1 MRIKIKKILKEVR
14 MKEILVRIKKVINTN
29 GLSDTSFA
37 KKCNIP
43 QTTFANMFIRNS
55 EPKADLLFKIIDK
68 YKVSANW
75 LLTGE
80 GEMFTTPENTEVS
93 KEQITNIPIIKNKIE
108 KSQEIVLNN
117 KEIIDGHISLSAM
130 FPVPKENLAAFIMN
144 DNSMSGAGFLMQDIL
159 FIDTR
164 SCELEDNAYLFVQNE
179 KVYCRLF
186 LFEEISNTVRIC
198 AMHTSD
204 IRDVSVLEEIKI
216 PEMESNYKIIGKVLA
231 FLRKNNLF

>member
-1 MRIKIKKILKEVR
+1 M
-14 MKEILVRIKKVINTN
+14 
-29 GLSDTSFA
+29 SDNAFA
-37 KKCNIP
+37 KSIDVP
-43 QTTFANMFIRNS
+43 QATFSNMFQRKS
-55 EPKADLLFKIIDK
+55 EPKPSWLKTISEK
-68 YKVSANW
+68 YNISANW

-80 GEMFTTPENTEVS
+80 GEMYEKKEAAT
-93 KEQITNIPIIKNKIE
+93 KEQIANIPIIKNKIE

-117 KEIIDGHISLSAM
+117 QEIIDGHISLSAM

-164 SCELEDNAYLFVQNE
+164 ACGLVDDVYLFVQNE

-204 IRDVSVLEEIKI
+204 IRDVSVLDEIKI
-216 PEMESNYKIIGKVLA
+216 QEMESKYKIIGKVLA
-231 FLRKNNLF
+231 FLRKNSLF

>member
-1 MRIKIKKILKEVR
+1 MYSILNRIREVIIKSGI
-14 MKEILVRIKKVINTN
+14 
-29 GLSDTSFA
+29 SDNAFA
-37 KKCNIP
+37 KSIDVP
-43 QTTFANMFIRNS
+43 QATFSNMFQRKS
-55 EPKADLLFKIIDK
+55 EPKPSWLRLISEK

-80 GEMFTTPENTEVS
+80 GEMFTTSDTEVS
-93 KEQITNIPIIKNKIE
+93 TKEQITNIPIIKNKIE
-108 KSQEIVLNN
+108 KSQEIILSNQQ
-117 KEIIDGHISLSAM
+117 IIDGHISLSAM

-216 PEMESNYKIIGKVLA
+216 PEMESKCKIIGKVLA

>member
-1 MRIKIKKILKEVR
+1 MYSILNRIREVIIKSGI
-14 MKEILVRIKKVINTN
+14 
-29 GLSDTSFA
+29 SDNAFA
-37 KKCNIP
+37 KSIDVP
-43 QTTFANMFIRNS
+43 QATFSNMFQRKS
-55 EPKADLLFKIIDK
+55 EPKPSWLRLISEK

-80 GEMFTTPENTEVS
+80 GEMFATSENTEVS
-93 KEQITNIPIIKNKIE
+93 TKEQITNIPIIKNKIE
-108 KSQEIVLNN
+108 KSQEIILSNQQ
-117 KEIIDGHISLSAM
+117 IIDGHISLSAM
-130 FPVPKENLAAFIMN
+130 FPVPQENLAAFIMN

-204 IRDVSVLEEIKI
+204 IRDVSVLDKIKI
-216 PEMESNYKIIGKVLA
+216 PEMESKYKIIGKVLA

>member
-1 MRIKIKKILKEVR
+1 MYSILNRIR
-14 MKEILVRIKKVINTN
+14 EIIVKN
-29 GLSDTSFA
+29 GMSDNAFA
-37 KKCNIP
+37 KSIDVP
-43 QTTFANMFIRNS
+43 QATFSNMFQRKS
-55 EPKADLLFKIIDK
+55 EPKPSWLKTISEK
-68 YKVSANW
+68 YNISANW

-80 GEMFTTPENTEVS
+80 GEMYEKKESAT
-93 KEQITNIPIIKNKIE
+93 KEQIANIPIIKNKIE

-117 KEIIDGHISLSAM
+117 QEIIDGHISLSAM

-164 SCELEDNAYLFVQNE
+164 ACGLVDDVYLFVQNE

-204 IRDVSVLEEIKI
+204 IRDVSVLDEIKI
-216 PEMESNYKIIGKVLA
+216 PEMENKYKIIGKVLA
-231 FLRKNNLF
+231 FLRKNSLF

>member
-1 MRIKIKKILKEVR
+1 MYSILNRIREVIIKSGI
-14 MKEILVRIKKVINTN
+14 
-29 GLSDTSFA
+29 SDNAFA
-37 KKCNIP
+37 KSIDVP
-43 QTTFANMFIRNS
+43 QATFSNMFQRKS
-55 EPKADLLFKIIDK
+55 EPKPSWLRLISEK

-108 KSQEIVLNN
+108 KSQEIILSNQQ
-117 KEIIDGHISLSAM
+117 IIDGHISLSAM

-164 SCELEDNAYLFVQNE
+164 SCELGDNAYLFVQNE

>member
-1 MRIKIKKILKEVR
+1 MINQLKEIR
-14 MKEILVRIKKVINTN
+14 KNT
-29 GLSDTSFA
+29 GLTQQEFA
-37 KKCNIP
+37 KELDVALSTVASVENGTREISKSVMKVLI
-43 QTTFANMFIRNS
+43 
-55 EPKADLLFKIIDK
+55 EK

-108 KSQEIVLNN
+108 KSQEIILSNQQ
-117 KEIIDGHISLSAM
+117 IIDGHISLSAM

-164 SCELEDNAYLFVQNE
+164 SCELEDNVYLFVQNE

-216 PEMESNYKIIGKVLA
+216 PEMQSNYKIIGKVLA

>member
-1 MRIKIKKILKEVR
+1 MINQLKEIR
-14 MKEILVRIKKVINTN
+14 KNT
-29 GLSDTSFA
+29 GLTQQEFA
-37 KKCNIP
+37 KELDVALSTVASVENGTREISKSVMKVLI
-43 QTTFANMFIRNS
+43 
-55 EPKADLLFKIIDK
+55 EK

-80 GEMFTTPENTEVS
+80 GEMFTTSDTEVAT

-216 PEMESNYKIIGKVLA
+216 PEMKSNYKIIGKVLA

>member
-1 MRIKIKKILKEVR
+1 MINQLKEIR
-14 MKEILVRIKKVINTN
+14 KNT
-29 GLSDTSFA
+29 GLTQQEFA
-37 KKCNIP
+37 KELDVALSTVASVENGTREISKSVMKVLI
-43 QTTFANMFIRNS
+43 
-55 EPKADLLFKIIDK
+55 EK

-108 KSQEIVLNN
+108 KSQEIVLSNQQ
-117 KEIIDGHISLSAM
+117 IIDGHISLSAM

-164 SCELEDNAYLFVQNE
+164 SCELEDNVYLFVQNE

-216 PEMESNYKIIGKVLA
+216 PEMQSNYKIIGKVLA

>member
-1 MRIKIKKILKEVR
+1 MYSILNRIREVIIKSGI
-14 MKEILVRIKKVINTN
+14 
-29 GLSDTSFA
+29 SDNAFA
-37 KKCNIP
+37 KSIDVP
-43 QTTFANMFIRNS
+43 QATFSNMFQRKS
-55 EPKADLLFKIIDK
+55 EPKPSWLRLISEK

-80 GEMFTTPENTEVS
+80 GEMFTTSENTEVAT

-108 KSQEIVLNN
+108 KSQEIILSNQQ
-117 KEIIDGHISLSAM
+117 IIDGHISLSAM

-164 SCELEDNAYLFVQNE
+164 SCELEDNVYLFVQNE

-216 PEMESNYKIIGKVLA
+216 PEMQSNYKIIGKVLA

>member
-1 MRIKIKKILKEVR
+1 MINQLKEIR
-14 MKEILVRIKKVINTN
+14 KNT
-29 GLSDTSFA
+29 GLTQQEFA
-37 KKCNIP
+37 KELDVALSTVASVENGTREISKSVMKVLI
-43 QTTFANMFIRNS
+43 
-55 EPKADLLFKIIDK
+55 EK

-80 GEMFTTPENTEVS
+80 GEMFTTSDTEVAT

>member
-1 MRIKIKKILKEVR
+1 MYSILNRIREVIIKSGI
-14 MKEILVRIKKVINTN
+14 
-29 GLSDTSFA
+29 SDNAFA
-37 KKCNIP
+37 KSIDVP
-43 QTTFANMFIRNS
+43 QATFSNMFQRKS
-55 EPKADLLFKIIDK
+55 EPKPSWLRLISEK

-108 KSQEIVLNN
+108 KSQEIILSNQQ
-117 KEIIDGHISLSAM
+117 IIDGHISLSAM

-216 PEMESNYKIIGKVLA
+216 PEMESKYKIIGKVLA
-231 FLRKNNLF
+231 FLRKNSLF

>member
-1 MRIKIKKILKEVR
+1 MYSILNRIREVIIKSGI
-14 MKEILVRIKKVINTN
+14 
-29 GLSDTSFA
+29 SDNAFA
-37 KKCNIP
+37 KSIDVP
-43 QTTFANMFIRNS
+43 QATFSNMFQRKS
-55 EPKADLLFKIIDK
+55 EPKPSWLRLISEK
-68 YKVSANW
+68 YNVSANW

-80 GEMFTTPENTEVS
+80 GEMFTTPENTEVAT

>member
-1 MRIKIKKILKEVR
+1 MYSVLNRIREVIV
-14 MKEILVRIKKVINTN
+14 KN
-29 GLSDTSFA
+29 GMSDNAFA
-37 KKCNIP
+37 KSIDVP
-43 QTTFANMFIRNS
+43 QATFSNMFQRKS
-55 EPKADLLFKIIDK
+55 EPKPSWLKTISEK
-68 YKVSANW
+68 YNISANW

-80 GEMFTTPENTEVS
+80 GEMYEKKESAT
-93 KEQITNIPIIKNKIE
+93 KEQIANIPIIKNKIE

-117 KEIIDGHISLSAM
+117 QEIIDGHISLSAM

-164 SCELEDNAYLFVQNE
+164 ACGLVDDVYLFVQNE

-216 PEMESNYKIIGKVLA
+216 PEMESKYKIIGKVLA
-231 FLRKNNLF
+231 FLRKNSLF

>member
-1 MRIKIKKILKEVR
+1 MINQLKEIR
-14 MKEILVRIKKVINTN
+14 KNT
-29 GLSDTSFA
+29 GLTQQEFA
-37 KKCNIP
+37 KELDVALSTVASVENGTREISKSVMKVLI
-43 QTTFANMFIRNS
+43 
-55 EPKADLLFKIIDK
+55 EK

-80 GEMFTTPENTEVS
+80 GEMFTTPENTEVAT

>member
-1 MRIKIKKILKEVR
+1 MYSILNRIREVIIKSGI
-14 MKEILVRIKKVINTN
+14 
-29 GLSDTSFA
+29 SDNAFA
-37 KKCNIP
+37 KSIDVP
-43 QTTFANMFIRNS
+43 QATFSNMFQRKS
-55 EPKADLLFKIIDK
+55 EPKPSWLRLISEK

-80 GEMFTTPENTEVS
+80 GEMFTTPENTEVAT

-108 KSQEIVLNN
+108 KSQEIILSNQQ
-117 KEIIDGHISLSAM
+117 IIDGHISLSAM

-204 IRDVSVLEEIKI
+204 IRDVSVLEELKI

>member
-1 MRIKIKKILKEVR
+1 MYSILNRIREVIVKSG
-14 MKEILVRIKKVINTN
+14 M
-29 GLSDTSFA
+29 SDNAFA
-37 KKCNIP
+37 KSIEVP
-43 QTTFANMFIRNS
+43 QATFSNMFQRKS
-55 EPKADLLFKIIDK
+55 EPKPSWLKTISEK
-68 YKVSANW
+68 YNISANW

-80 GEMFTTPENTEVS
+80 GKMCETKDIAT
-93 KEQITNIPIIKNKIE
+93 KEQIANIPIIKNKIE

-117 KEIIDGHISLSAM
+117 QEIIDGHISLSAM

-164 SCELEDNAYLFVQNE
+164 SCGLDDDAYLFVQNE

-198 AMHTSD
+198 AMHTPD
-204 IRDVSVLEEIKI
+204 IRDVSVLDKIKI
-216 PEMESNYKIIGKVLA
+216 PEMESKYKIIGKVLA
-231 FLRKNNLF
+231 FLRKNSLF

>member
-1 MRIKIKKILKEVR
+1 MYSILNRIREVIV
-14 MKEILVRIKKVINTN
+14 KN
-29 GLSDTSFA
+29 GMSDNAFA
-37 KKCNIP
+37 KSIEVP
-43 QTTFANMFIRNS
+43 QATFSNMFQRKS
-55 EPKADLLFKIIDK
+55 EPKPSWLKTISEK
-68 YKVSANW
+68 YNISANW
-75 LLTGE
+75 LLTGD
-80 GEMFTTPENTEVS
+80 GEMYESKDVAT
-93 KEQITNIPIIKNKIE
+93 KEQIANIPIIKNKIE

-164 SCELEDNAYLFVQNE
+164 SCGLDDDAYLFVQNE

-198 AMHTSD
+198 AMHTPD
-204 IRDVSVLEEIKI
+204 IRDVSVLDKIKI
-216 PEMESNYKIIGKVLA
+216 PEMENKYKIIGKVLA
-231 FLRKNNLF
+231 FLRKKSLF

>member
-1 MRIKIKKILKEVR
+1 MYSILNRIREVIVKSG
-14 MKEILVRIKKVINTN
+14 M
-29 GLSDTSFA
+29 SDNAFA
-37 KKCNIP
+37 KSIEVP
-43 QTTFANMFIRNS
+43 QATFSNMFQRKS
-55 EPKADLLFKIIDK
+55 EPKPSWLKTISEK
-68 YKVSANW
+68 YNISANW

-80 GEMFTTPENTEVS
+80 GKMCETKDVAT
-93 KEQITNIPIIKNKIE
+93 KEQIANIPIIKNKIE

-117 KEIIDGHISLSAM
+117 QEIIDGHISLSAM

-164 SCELEDNAYLFVQNE
+164 SCGLDDDAYLFVQNE

-198 AMHTSD
+198 AMHTPD
-204 IRDVSVLEEIKI
+204 IRDVSVLEKIKI
-216 PEMESNYKIIGKVLA
+216 PEMESKYKIIGKVLA
-231 FLRKNNLF
+231 FLRKNSLF

>member
-1 MRIKIKKILKEVR
+1 MYSILNRIREVIIKSGI
-14 MKEILVRIKKVINTN
+14 
-29 GLSDTSFA
+29 SDNAFA
-37 KKCNIP
+37 KSIDVP
-43 QTTFANMFIRNS
+43 QATFSNMFQRKS
-55 EPKADLLFKIIDK
+55 EPKPSWLRLISEK

-108 KSQEIVLNN
+108 KSQ
-117 KEIIDGHISLSAM
+117 EIIDGHISLSAM

>member
-1 MRIKIKKILKEVR
+1 MYSILNRIREVIIKSGI
-14 MKEILVRIKKVINTN
+14 
-29 GLSDTSFA
+29 SDNAFA
-37 KKCNIP
+37 KSIDVP
-43 QTTFANMFIRNS
+43 QATFSNMFQRKS
-55 EPKADLLFKIIDK
+55 EPKPSWLRLISEK

-80 GEMFTTPENTEVS
+80 GEMFTTPDTEVAT
-93 KEQITNIPIIKNKIE
+93 KEQITNIPIIKSKIE
-108 KSQEIVLNN
+108 KSQEIVLSNQQ
-117 KEIIDGHISLSAM
+117 IIDGHISLSAM

-164 SCELEDNAYLFVQNE
+164 SCELDDNAYLFVQNE

>member
-1 MRIKIKKILKEVR
+1 MINQLKEIR
-14 MKEILVRIKKVINTN
+14 KNT
-29 GLSDTSFA
+29 GLTQQEFA
-37 KKCNIP
+37 KELDVALSTVASVENGTREISKSVMKVLI
-43 QTTFANMFIRNS
+43 
-55 EPKADLLFKIIDK
+55 EK

-117 KEIIDGHISLSAM
+117 KVIIDGHISLSAM

>member
-1 MRIKIKKILKEVR
+1 MYSILNRIREVIIKSGI
-14 MKEILVRIKKVINTN
+14 
-29 GLSDTSFA
+29 SDNAFA
-37 KKCNIP
+37 KSIDVP
-43 QTTFANMFIRNS
+43 QATFSNMFQRKS
-55 EPKADLLFKIIDK
+55 EPKPSWLRLISEK

-108 KSQEIVLNN
+108 KSQEIILSNQQ
-117 KEIIDGHISLSAM
+117 IIDGHISLSAM

-204 IRDVSVLEEIKI
+204 IRDVSVLEELKI

>member
-1 MRIKIKKILKEVR
+1 MDWSRIIDDIERKTDLSVSKEVGCR
-14 MKEILVRIKKVINTN
+14 TQYISDLKSGKSKNPGADFVLKLINR
-29 GLSDTSFA
+29 F
-37 KKCNIP
+37 
-43 QTTFANMFIRNS
+43 
-55 EPKADLLFKIIDK
+55 DLNP
-68 YKVSANW
+68 NW

-80 GEMFTTPENTEVS
+80 GLMFSSDETKDIAT
-93 KEQITNIPIIKNKIE
+93 KEQITNIPIIKSKIE
-108 KSQEIVLNN
+108 KSQEIILSNQQ
-117 KEIIDGHISLSAM
+117 IIDGHISLSAM

-198 AMHTSD
+198 AMHNPD
-204 IRDVSVLEEIKI
+204 IRDVSVLDKIKI
-216 PEMESNYKIIGKVLA
+216 PEMERKYKIIGKVLA
-231 FLRKNNLF
+231 FLRKNTLF

>member
-1 MRIKIKKILKEVR
+1 MYSVLNRNREVIV
-14 MKEILVRIKKVINTN
+14 KN
-29 GLSDTSFA
+29 GMSDNAFA
-37 KKCNIP
+37 KSIDVP
-43 QTTFANMFIRNS
+43 QATFSNMFQRKS
-55 EPKADLLFKIIDK
+55 EPKPSWLKTISEK
-68 YKVSANW
+68 YNISANW

-80 GEMFTTPENTEVS
+80 GEMYEKKESAT
-93 KEQITNIPIIKNKIE
+93 KEQIANIPIIKNKIE

-117 KEIIDGHISLSAM
+117 QEIIDGHISLSAM

-164 SCELEDNAYLFVQNE
+164 ACGLVDDVYLFVQNE

-216 PEMESNYKIIGKVLA
+216 PEMESKYKIIGKVLA
-231 FLRKNNLF
+231 FLRKNSLF

>member
-1 MRIKIKKILKEVR
+1 MINQLKEIR
-14 MKEILVRIKKVINTN
+14 KNT
-29 GLSDTSFA
+29 GLTQQEFA
-37 KKCNIP
+37 KELDVALSTVASVENGTREISKSVMKVLI
-43 QTTFANMFIRNS
+43 
-55 EPKADLLFKIIDK
+55 EK

-164 SCELEDNAYLFVQNE
+164 ACELEDNAYLFVQNE

>member
-1 MRIKIKKILKEVR
+1 MINQLKEIRKNTGLTQQEFAKELDVALSTVASVENGTREISKSVMKILIE
-14 MKEILVRIKKVINTN
+14 
-29 GLSDTSFA
+29 
-37 KKCNIP
+37 
-43 QTTFANMFIRNS
+43 
-55 EPKADLLFKIIDK
+55 K

-93 KEQITNIPIIKNKIE
+93 KEQITDIPIIKNKIE

>member
-1 MRIKIKKILKEVR
+1 MYSILNRIREVIIKSGI
-14 MKEILVRIKKVINTN
+14 
-29 GLSDTSFA
+29 SDNAFA
-37 KKCNIP
+37 KSIDVP
-43 QTTFANMFIRNS
+43 QATFSNMFQRKS
-55 EPKADLLFKIIDK
+55 EPKPSWLRLISEK

-80 GEMFTTPENTEVS
+80 GEMFATSENTEVAT

-117 KEIIDGHISLSAM
+117 QEIIEGHISLSAM
-130 FPVPKENLAAFIMN
+130 FPVPKENLGAFIMN

-186 LFEEISNTVRIC
+186 LFEEAV
-198 AMHTSD
+198 
-204 IRDVSVLEEIKI
+204 K
-216 PEMESNYKIIGKVLA
+216 
-231 FLRKNNLF
+231 

>member
-1 MRIKIKKILKEVR
+1 MINQLKEIR
-14 MKEILVRIKKVINTN
+14 KNT
-29 GLSDTSFA
+29 GLTQQEFA
-37 KKCNIP
+37 KELDVALSTVASVENGTREISKSVMKVLI
-43 QTTFANMFIRNS
+43 
-55 EPKADLLFKIIDK
+55 EK

-80 GEMFTTPENTEVS
+80 GEMFTTPDTEVAT

>member
-1 MRIKIKKILKEVR
+1 MYSILNRIREVIIKSGI
-14 MKEILVRIKKVINTN
+14 
-29 GLSDTSFA
+29 SDNAFA
-37 KKCNIP
+37 KSIDVP
-43 QTTFANMFIRNS
+43 QATFSNMFQRKS
-55 EPKADLLFKIIDK
+55 EPKPSWLRLISEK

-80 GEMFTTPENTEVS
+80 GEMFTTPENTEVAT

>member
-1 MRIKIKKILKEVR
+1 MYSILNRIREVIIKSGI
-14 MKEILVRIKKVINTN
+14 
-29 GLSDTSFA
+29 SDNAFA
-37 KKCNIP
+37 KSIDVP
-43 QTTFANMFIRNS
+43 QATFSNMFQRKS
-55 EPKADLLFKIIDK
+55 EPKPSWLRLISEK
-68 YKVSANW
+68 YNVSANW

-80 GEMFTTPENTEVS
+80 GEMFTTSDTEVAT

-108 KSQEIVLNN
+108 KSQEIILSNQQ
-117 KEIIDGHISLSAM
+117 IIDGHISLSAM

>member
-1 MRIKIKKILKEVR
+1 MNWSRIIDDIEKKTESSVSKEVGCR
-14 MKEILVRIKKVINTN
+14 TQYI
-29 GLSDTSFA
+29 SDLRSG
-37 KKCNIP
+37 KSKNP
-43 QTTFANMFIRNS
+43 G
-55 EPKADLLFKIIDK
+55 ADFVLKLIDK
-68 YKVSANW
+68 FKLNPNW

-80 GEMFTTPENTEVS
+80 GEMFTTSENTGS
-93 KEQITNIPIIKNKIE
+93 ATKEQIANIPIIKNKIE

-117 KEIIDGHISLSAM
+117 QEIIDGHISLSAM

-164 SCELEDNAYLFVQNE
+164 ACGLVDDVYLFVQNE

-216 PEMESNYKIIGKVLA
+216 QEMESKYKIIGKVLA
-231 FLRKNNLF
+231 FLRKNSLFKITNLM

>member
-1 MRIKIKKILKEVR
+1 MNDVLSRIKFI
-14 MKEILVRIKKVINTN
+14 INTN
-29 GLSDTSFA
+29 GLSDSAFA
-37 KKCNIP
+37 KRCDIP
-43 QTTFANMFIRNS
+43 QTTFANMFIRDS
-55 EPKADLLFKIIDK
+55 APKVDVLKKIVDEFS
-68 YKVSANW
+68 VSANW
-75 LLTGE
+75 LLTGD
-80 GEMFTTPENTEVS
+80 GEMYESKEVAT
-93 KEQITNIPIIKNKIE
+93 KEQIANIPIIKNKIE

-164 SCELEDNAYLFVQNE
+164 SCGLDDDAYLFVQNE

-198 AMHTSD
+198 AMHTPD
-204 IRDVSVLEEIKI
+204 IRDVSVLDKIKI
-216 PEMESNYKIIGKVLA
+216 PEMENKYKIIGKVLA
-231 FLRKNNLF
+231 FLRKNSLF

>member
-1 MRIKIKKILKEVR
+1 MINQLKEIR
-14 MKEILVRIKKVINTN
+14 KNT
-29 GLSDTSFA
+29 GLTQQEFA
-37 KKCNIP
+37 KELDVALSTVASVENGTREISKSVMKVLI
-43 QTTFANMFIRNS
+43 
-55 EPKADLLFKIIDK
+55 EK

-216 PEMESNYKIIGKVLA
+216 PEMKSNYKIIGKVLA

>member
-1 MRIKIKKILKEVR
+1 MYSILNRIREVIIKSGI
-14 MKEILVRIKKVINTN
+14 
-29 GLSDTSFA
+29 SDNAFA
-37 KKCNIP
+37 KSIDVP
-43 QTTFANMFIRNS
+43 QATFSNMFQRKS
-55 EPKADLLFKIIDK
+55 EPKPSWLRLISEK

-108 KSQEIVLNN
+108 KSQEIILSN
-117 KEIIDGHISLSAM
+117 KQIIDGHISLSAM

-204 IRDVSVLEEIKI
+204 IRDVSVLDKIKI
-216 PEMESNYKIIGKVLA
+216 PEMENKYKIIGKVLA
-231 FLRKNNLF
+231 FLRKNSLF